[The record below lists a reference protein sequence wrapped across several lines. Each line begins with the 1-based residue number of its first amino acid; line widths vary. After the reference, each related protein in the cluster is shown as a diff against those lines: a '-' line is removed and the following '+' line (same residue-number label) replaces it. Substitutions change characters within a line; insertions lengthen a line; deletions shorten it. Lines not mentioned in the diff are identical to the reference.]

1 MRQCC
6 ICCSGIG
13 ACELV
18 ADWWCLG
25 TYHYVNG
32 EWYRGAWKG
41 DMIQGFG
48 SYFYRNGDWYEGEF
62 MANVRCGRGTMHYGN
77 GDMYVGAWQEG
88 ETNGFGV
95 FSWAKG
101 EKAGA
106 SHEGHFLPGGVRVGV
121 GKFTKENKDMYECE
135 WLEDLPEG
143 FGKITYNSGARYAG
157 ELKAGRISGKGALP
171 FTSHLTTSPPHHSP
185 FTAALPYPPLTAH
198 LSLTI

>member
-1 MRQCC
+1 
-6 ICCSGIG
+6 
-13 ACELV
+13 
-18 ADWWCLG
+18 
-25 TYHYVNG
+25 
-32 EWYRGAWKG
+32 
-41 DMIQGFG
+41 
-48 SYFYRNGDWYEGEF
+48 
-62 MANVRCGRGTMHYGN
+62 MHYGN

-157 ELKAGRISGKGALP
+157 ELKAGRISGKGLFVYADGSSYEGEWLEDERHG
-171 FTSHLTTSPPHHSP
+171 TGKMI
-185 FTAALPYPPLTAH
+185 YPTH
-198 LSLTI
+198 DWYEGNW